1 MSKEYTRD
9 EAITLIDTLWRKLA
23 EKIEEVSSKSI
34 DNAEESGVELYL
46 RTAGGMF
53 TESRKSADITKVL
66 PEYDN
71 ETIAKILSKS
81 IQSAIA
87 LDFGDDLSEDF
98 LIVEEKYRTEVKF
111 ESFTMQDYC
120 NYRLMNKKSYLNK
133 MNTLKQKLS
142 IHGLNLSYTNE
153 KFDKKTLIKEISD
166 AISQYQYN
174 IGFLEQTIKNVRLS
188 KPLSVGLMKQQ
199 SIIGDLYKD
208 IEKNRNKI
216 NSLIE
221 ISKEIEGIETIDK
234 AGCKVISIYK
244 MLKEMQIAITL
255 DKLLE
260 YLDEYGNLSDK
271 KITDQNPTISK
282 IRIESQNIF
291 HQPIPQ
297 NTFIIAV
304 AMLGMKGKING
315 GGTHFVLVKKIS
327 FLEDKNGKRKIQY
340 EIEPSSSNDNGRIF
354 SSEDV
359 KSIREAKVAELMLF
373 TK

>member
-174 IGFLEQTIKNVRLS
+174 IGFLEQTIKNVRPS

-221 ISKEIEGIETIDK
+221 ISKEIEGIEIIDK